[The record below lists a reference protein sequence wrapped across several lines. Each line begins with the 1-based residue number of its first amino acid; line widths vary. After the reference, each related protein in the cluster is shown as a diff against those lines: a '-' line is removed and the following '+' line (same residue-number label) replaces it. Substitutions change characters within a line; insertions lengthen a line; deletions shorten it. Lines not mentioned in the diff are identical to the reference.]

1 MDEVAF
7 YRAAIRAYRHT
18 FAEILDLVDGSSS
31 FAAQSVMEV
40 LREAQKRLDKLAAM
54 APESLQDPSTLRE
67 RRSIAPLEEWR

>member
-31 FAAQSVMEV
+31 FAAQSVMEI
-40 LREAQKRLDKLAAM
+40 LREAQERLDKLAAM
-54 APESLQDPSTLRE
+54 APESLRDPSALRE
-67 RRSIAPLEEWR
+67 RRGVARLEEWR

>member
-1 MDEVAF
+1 MDEVTF
-7 YRAAIRAYRHT
+7 YRATIRAYRHT

-54 APESLQDPSTLRE
+54 APESLLDPSTLRE
-67 RRSIAPLEEWR
+67 KRGLGSIEEWR